1 MATLLNTVLW
11 LASVACLWGYF
22 YRVVLRRP
30 FAMVAKHLGV
40 VLGLHML
47 LSLLAIGLSSLDLTT
62 LPRPQHPPLWLK
74 SVLTVFVKLYLTV
87 LLVFLLNFMTAFA
100 KQMMAKIILFHQ
112 THNAHNLHKQPL
124 RGLIQHQAHIVAF
137 YQGLFMLGGAMMLW
151 AAWFKTVI

>member
-30 FAMVAKHLGV
+30 LATVGKHLGV
-40 VLGLHML
+40 VLGLHMF
-47 LSLLAIGLSSLDLTT
+47 LSLLAIALSSMDLTA
-62 LPRPQHPPLWLK
+62 LPRPQYPPLWLK
-74 SVLTVFVKLYLTV
+74 PVFTVFVKLYLTV
-87 LLVFLLNFMTAFA
+87 LLVFLLNFMAAFA
-100 KQMMAKIILFHQ
+100 KHMVAKIILFQQ

-124 RGLIQHQAHIVAF
+124 RGLIRHQARIVAV

-151 AAWFKTVI
+151 AAWFKTEI

>member
-30 FAMVAKHLGV
+30 LATVAKHLGV

-47 LSLLAIGLSSLDLTT
+47 LSLLAIGLSSLDLTA

-74 SVLTVFVKLYLTV
+74 SVFTVFVKLYLTV
-87 LLVFLLNFMTAFA
+87 LLVFLLNFMAAFA
-100 KQMMAKIILFHQ
+100 KQMVAKIILFHQ

-124 RGLIQHQAHIVAF
+124 RGLMQYQTRTVAL
-137 YQGLFMLGGAMMLW
+137 YQGLFMLGEAMMLW

>member
-74 SVLTVFVKLYLTV
+74 SVFTVFVKLYLAV